1 MDSQSSPRPRRYYIG
16 AVFWALLAW
25 AAVGFDY
32 YDRHY
37 KGVGVLLVSNLGMLS
52 ENRAYAM
59 INTRSLIS
67 VAKDHYIML
76 VLRIEDNQ
84 TDLWLD
90 RRLEKS
96 KRFLITGSPL
106 QIEMVPSTPFIL
118 RIGKGQM
125 VDYFL
130 LLMPQN
136 VEADQIISL
145 SHVKELGGQVL
156 NRVTVFWSQ
165 EALDQPSAPAVQ

>member
-1 MDSQSSPRPRRYYIG
+1 MEHRFLFYITIISAVASVISAICDVSSVLRGRAMDSQSSPRPRRYYIG

-59 INTRSLIS
+59 INTRSVIS

-96 KRFLITGSPL
+96 KR
-106 QIEMVPSTPFIL
+106 
-118 RIGKGQM
+118 
-125 VDYFL
+125 
-130 LLMPQN
+130 
-136 VEADQIISL
+136 
-145 SHVKELGGQVL
+145 
-156 NRVTVFWSQ
+156 
-165 EALDQPSAPAVQ
+165 